1 MADTTVTVRQDGT
14 GDYTTISSAMAAGD
28 ISSGYYK
35 IEIDDSNT
43 YTENIGVSVTGTGT
57 IDNYVWITVS
67 AGNRHGG
74 VAASSG
80 HARIV
85 GSSLYGLHVYEDF
98 TRIEYL
104 QINAL
109 ASRECIK
116 INGRTGILVSRCL
129 LLGPTTA
136 DRAIYAISN
145 DVSGQSSTRD
155 LYVDNCVISN
165 TRNDGIR
172 MAYNQIGLYV
182 DHCTIADN
190 DGGSIYEAGIVLFT
204 DTSGS
209 TVNLYNNILVDVPT
223 YSYKGSTLAG
233 SPSGTT
239 NITDSG
245 SHNIYDESV
254 ANTNNNGSITD
265 WVQATSISDTTS
277 GSSVISVNETDLA
290 TLDYTLTNLTV
301 NPAAGSG
308 TNRIGSEPDPRQ
320 DFSTDIAG
328 NPRTTK
334 AGYIDRGAY
343 QVTVAPAAFKYWDGS
358 AWADSTAV
366 QYWNGSAWTD
376 VTGIQYWNGSAWTD
390 PS

>member
-14 GDYTTISSAMAAGD
+14 GDYTTIASASAAAN

-43 YTENIGVSVTGTGT
+43 YTENVGISVGQTPT
-57 IDNYVWITVS
+57 IDKYVWITVS

-74 VAASSG
+74 VAANSG

-85 GSSLYGLHVYEDF
+85 GSYLYGLNVYEDF

-104 QINAL
+104 QINAIP
-109 ASRECIK
+109 SRQCIF
-116 INGRTGILVSRCL
+116 INGNTDVLVSRCL
-129 LLGPTTA
+129 LLGPTG
-136 DRAIYAISN
+136 DSRSVYAISN
-145 DVSGQSSTRD
+145 TSNVATKK

-165 TRNDGIR
+165 SRDNGIR
-172 MAYNQIGLYV
+172 MAYNQIHLYV

-190 DGGSIYEAGIVLFT
+190 GTNGTYYGGIAVFT
-204 DTSGS
+204 DNSGS
-209 TVNLYNNILVDVPT
+209 TVNLYNNILVDVPG
-223 YSYKGSTLAG
+223 YSYIGSNLAG
-233 SPSGTT
+233 SSNGTT

-245 SHNIYDESV
+245 SHNIYDE
-254 ANTNNNGSITD
+254 TNRNSANNGSITD

-328 NPRTTK
+328 NSRTTK

-343 QVTVAPAAFKYWDGS
+343 QVTVAPASFKYWDGS

>member
-14 GDYTTISSAMAAGD
+14 GDYTTIVSAMSAAD
-28 ISSGYYK
+28 ISTGYYK

-43 YTENIGVSVTGTGT
+43 YTENIGISATGTAT
-57 IDNYVWITVS
+57 VDNYVWLTVS
-67 AGNRHGG
+67 AGNRHSG
-74 VAASSG
+74 VAANSG

-85 GSSLYGLHVYEDF
+85 GSFVYGLHVYTDF
-98 TRIEYL
+98 SRIEYL

-109 ASRECIK
+109 ANRQCIH
-116 INGRTGILVSRCL
+116 INGNTEVLISRCL
-129 LLGPTTA
+129 LLGPTTS
-136 DRAIYAISN
+136 DRAVYGISN
-145 DVSGQSSTRD
+145 TANVATKK

-165 TRNDGIR
+165 TNYNGIR
-172 MAYNQIGLYV
+172 TAYNQFHLYV

-190 DGGSIYEAGIVLFT
+190 SISSIYSSGVVLFT
-204 DTSGS
+204 DTGGS
-209 TVNLYNNILVDVPT
+209 TVNLYNNILVDVPG
-223 YSYKGSTLAG
+223 YSYIGSNLAG
-233 SPSGTT
+233 SSNGTT

-245 SHNIYDESV
+245 SHNIYDE
-254 ANTNNNGSITD
+254 TNRNSANNGSITD

-328 NPRTTK
+328 NSRTTK

-343 QVTVAPAAFKYWDGS
+343 QVTVAPAGFKY
-358 AWADSTAV
+358 
-366 QYWNGSAWTD
+366 YNGSAWDDANGVQYYNGSAWVD